1 MVSGPSGLAGRL
13 SLRFSFNPAIKTA
26 KIAKC
31 GWRAALT
38 AGFPF
43 QQHGHTFGDPK
54 CGT

>member
-13 SLRFSFNPAIKTA
+13 SLRFSFNPAIK
-26 KIAKC
+26 IAKR

-38 AGFPF
+38 AGFRF

-54 CGT
+54 CGA